1 MVSTYASYNSV
12 VRNLQQSL
20 TRVAQQPD
28 VTRSAAY
35 YKDNIGKVKTV
46 DEFLKNDRLYQ
57 YAMKAYGLEDM
68 IYAKAFMKKVLE
80 SNLLDAN
87 SFANKLT
94 DKRFR
99 DFASAFSFTGS
110 DTPVA
115 QSSNQ
120 TDEMIGLYTAA
131 VQRRVDAIDEDTRY
145 YNIVIG
151 RVKNVDDLLNDD
163 RLRTY
168 VFEAFEIDD
177 SNWSRDTIRKV
188 LSSDPSDP
196 NSYVNTV
203 LGPQKDAINASLG
216 QAQAVATDANSKIA
230 QYMAQLSQPGADV
243 TGLRAKIT
251 TETNRL
257 AQSKADISSYQ
268 NSLSTIGHYF
278 DLAGAFEF
286 SADGT
291 LASGTSAQ
299 TDANRTSTND
309 KFVLTKGAEYLDA
322 EEENETLAITQ
333 FRANISKI
341 KSVEQFMST
350 PNVYNFALKAAGL
363 DPEKVSPVTIKAVL
377 TSDLSDPTSYAYTLG
392 DDRYLQLAHAFNF
405 DGKGDLT
412 TPLLAQNSVEVTQ
425 IVKDYIVAK
434 TRFASAAEKDSLRQK
449 AEKDAKYYQTTIAGI
464 ESVSELLSD
473 RKLVDIVLVANG
485 LDPAKVTN
493 DYLKKIFNSDLNDPK
508 SFANTASDSRFAEIA
523 ASFNFDKKGNV
534 ARIETIGPQ
543 RRDQLLETQNSYL
556 QKTLEAQQGEANAGV
571 RLALYFERKSAQI
584 TSAYDILADQAL
596 AQVFRT
602 TYNLPDEMG
611 SMDVD
616 QQAKIVEKHLNLKD
630 LADPEKVA
638 ALLKRFTA
646 MYDVKNNS
654 SQATSPALAILQ
666 GAGAGISQDTL
677 LSIALLGKQR

>member
-20 TRVAQQPD
+20 RRVAQQPE
-28 VTRSAAY
+28 VARNAAY
-35 YKDNIGKVKTV
+35 YKENIGKVKTV

-68 IYAKAFMKKVLE
+68 IYAKAFMRKVLE

-99 DFASAFSFTGS
+99 EFAAAFSFTNP
-110 DTPVA
+110 DTPAA

-120 TDEMIGLYTAA
+120 TDDMIGLYTAQ
-131 VQRRVDAIDEDTRY
+131 VQSRVEAIDEDTRY
-145 YNIVIG
+145 YNATIG
-151 RVKNVDDLLNDD
+151 GIKSVDELLNDD

-168 VFEAFEIDD
+168 IFSAFDIDD

-203 LGPQKDAINASLG
+203 LAPQRDGINAELD
-216 QAQAVATDANSKIA
+216 QARAVASDANSKIA

-243 TGLRAKIT
+243 ADLRAKIT
-251 TETNRL
+251 TEANRL
-257 AQSKADISSYQ
+257 AQSNADISSYED
-268 NSLSTIGHYF
+268 SLSTISRYF

-299 TDANRTSTND
+299 TDANRNSTND
-309 KFVLTKGAEYLDA
+309 KFILSKGATYLDA
-322 EEENETLAITQ
+322 EEELETLAIKQ
-333 FRANISKI
+333 FRASIYSI
-341 KSVEQFMST
+341 KSVEQFVST
-350 PNVYNFALKAAGL
+350 PNVYNFALKAVGL
-363 DPEKVSPVTIKAVL
+363 DPEKVSAVTIKAVL
-377 TSDLSDPTSYAYTLG
+377 KSDLSNPMSYANTLG

-405 DGKGDLT
+405 DSKGNLA
-412 TPLLAQNSVEVTQ
+412 TPLVAQNSVEVTQ
-425 IVKDYIVAK
+425 IAKDYIIAK
-434 TRFASAAEKDSLRQK
+434 TRFASASEKDGLRQK
-449 AEKDAKYYQTTIAGI
+449 AEQDAAYYQSTIANI

-473 RKLVDIVLVANG
+473 RKLIDIVLVARG

-493 DYLKKIFNSDLNDPK
+493 EYLKKIFSSDLSDPK

-523 ASFNFDKKGNV
+523 ASFNFDKEGNV
-534 ARIETIGPQ
+534 ARIPAIGPQ
-543 RRDQLLETQNSYL
+543 KRDQLLEMQNDYL
-556 QKTLEAQQGEANAGV
+556 QQTLETQQGEANAGV
-571 RLALYFERKSAQI
+571 RLALYFQRKSAQI
-584 TSAYDILADQAL
+584 TSAYDILADPAL

-602 TYNLPDEMG
+602 AYNLPDALA
-611 SMDVD
+611 SMAID
-616 QQAKIVEKHLNLKD
+616 QQAKIVEKHLDLKD

-638 ALLKRFTA
+638 ALLNRFAA
-646 MYDVKNNS
+646 MYDLKNS
-654 SQATSPALAILQ
+654 SQVSSPGLAILQ
-666 GAGAGISQDTL
+666 GSAAGISQDTL
-677 LSIALLGKQR
+677 LSIALLGKQY

>member
-20 TRVAQQPD
+20 TRVAQQAD

-35 YKDNIGKVKTV
+35 YKENIGKIKTV

-110 DTPVA
+110 DTPAA

-120 TDEMIGLYTAA
+120 TDEMIGLYTAS
-131 VQRRVDAIDEDTRY
+131 VQKRVDAIDEDTNY

-151 RVKNVDDLLNDD
+151 RVKNVDELLNDD

-168 VFEAFEIDD
+168 VFEAFGIDD

-203 LGPQKDAINASLG
+203 WGPQKDTINAKLG
-216 QAQAVATDANSKIA
+216 QAQAVAADANAKIA
-230 QYMAQLSQPGADV
+230 QYMSQLSQPGADV
-243 TGLRAKIT
+243 PGLRAKIT

-257 AQSKADISSYQ
+257 AQSRADISSYQ
-268 NSLSTIGHYF
+268 DSLTTIGHYF

-291 LASGTSAQ
+291 LASGKSAQ
-299 TDANRTSTND
+299 TDANRKSTND

-322 EEENETLAITQ
+322 EEENETLAIKQ
-333 FRANISKI
+333 FKANISNV
-341 KSVEQFMST
+341 KSVQQFMSA
-350 PNVYNFALKAAGL
+350 PNIYNFALKAVGL

-377 TSDLSDPTSYAYTLG
+377 TSDLSDPTSYAYTLR
-392 DDRYLQLAHAFNF
+392 DDRYIQLAHAFNF
-405 DGKGDLT
+405 DSKGNLT
-412 TPLLAQNSVEVTQ
+412 TPLVAQNSVEVTQ
-425 IVKDYIVAK
+425 IVKDYIIAK
-434 TRFASAAEKDSLRQK
+434 TRFASATEKDSLRQK

-485 LDPAKVTN
+485 LDPTKVTN
-493 DYLKKIFNSDLNDPK
+493 DYLKKIFNSDLSDPK

-523 ASFNFDKKGNV
+523 ASFNFDKEGNI
-534 ARIETIGPQ
+534 ARIPAIGPH
-543 RRDQLLETQNSYL
+543 RRDQLLETQNNYL
-556 QKTLEAQQGEANAGV
+556 QQTLEAQQGEANAGV

-584 TSAYDILADQAL
+584 TSAYDILADRAL

-602 TYNLPDEMG
+602 TYNLPDAMG
-611 SMDVD
+611 SMDID

-630 LADPEKVA
+630 LADPEKLA

-646 MYDVKNNS
+646 MYDVMNNS
-654 SQATSPALAILQ
+654 SQVTSPALAILQ
-666 GAGAGISQDTL
+666 GSGTGINQDTL

>member
-291 LASGTSAQ
+291 LASGKSAQ

-405 DGKGDLT
+405 DGKGNLT

-523 ASFNFDKKGNV
+523 ASFNFDKEGNV

-556 QKTLEAQQGEANAGV
+556 QQTLEAQQGEANAGV

>member
-291 LASGTSAQ
+291 LASGKSAQ

-377 TSDLSDPTSYAYTLG
+377 TSDLSEPTSYAYTLG

-405 DGKGDLT
+405 DGKGNLT

-434 TRFASAAEKDSLRQK
+434 TRFASAAEKDSLRQT

-523 ASFNFDKKGNV
+523 ASFNFDKEGNV

-556 QKTLEAQQGEANAGV
+556 QQTLEAQQGEANAGV

>member
-20 TRVAQQPD
+20 TRVAQQAD

-35 YKDNIGKVKTV
+35 YKENIGKIKTV

-57 YAMKAYGLEDM
+57 YAMEAYGLEDM

-110 DTPVA
+110 DTPAA

-120 TDEMIGLYTAA
+120 TDEMIGLYTAS
-131 VQRRVDAIDEDTRY
+131 VQKRVDAIDEDTNY

-151 RVKNVDDLLNDD
+151 RVKNVDELLNDD

-168 VFEAFEIDD
+168 VFEAFGIDD

-196 NSYVNTV
+196 NSYVTTV
-203 LGPQKDAINASLG
+203 WGPQKDAINAKLG
-216 QAQAVATDANSKIA
+216 QAQAVAADANAKIA
-230 QYMAQLSQPGADV
+230 QYMSQLSQPGADV
-243 TGLRAKIT
+243 PGLRAKIT

-257 AQSKADISSYQ
+257 AQSRADISSYQ
-268 NSLSTIGHYF
+268 DSLTTIGHYF

-291 LASGTSAQ
+291 LASGESAQ
-299 TDANRTSTND
+299 TDANRKSTND

-322 EEENETLAITQ
+322 EEENETLAIKQ
-333 FRANISKI
+333 FKANISNI
-341 KSVEQFMST
+341 KSVQQFMSA
-350 PNVYNFALKAAGL
+350 PNIYNFALKAVGL

-377 TSDLSDPTSYAYTLG
+377 TSDLSDPTSYAYTLR
-392 DDRYLQLAHAFNF
+392 DDRYIQLAHAFNF
-405 DGKGDLT
+405 DSKGNLT
-412 TPLLAQNSVEVTQ
+412 TPLVAQNSVEVTQ
-425 IVKDYIVAK
+425 IVKDYIIAK
-434 TRFASAAEKDSLRQK
+434 TRFASDTEKDSLRQK

-493 DYLKKIFNSDLNDPK
+493 DYLKKIFNSDLSDPK

-523 ASFNFDKKGNV
+523 ASFNFDKEGNI
-534 ARIETIGPQ
+534 ARIPAIGPH
-543 RRDQLLETQNSYL
+543 RRDQLLETQNNYL
-556 QKTLEAQQGEANAGV
+556 QQTLEAQQGEANAGV

-584 TSAYDILADQAL
+584 TSAYDILADRAL

-602 TYNLPDEMG
+602 TYNLPDAMG
-611 SMDVD
+611 SMDID

-630 LADPEKVA
+630 LADPEKLA

-646 MYDVKNNS
+646 MYDVMNNS
-654 SQATSPALAILQ
+654 SQVTSPALAILQ
-666 GAGAGISQDTL
+666 GSGTGINQDTL

>member
-20 TRVAQQPD
+20 TRVAQQAD

-35 YKDNIGKVKTV
+35 YKENIGKIKTV

-110 DTPVA
+110 DTPAA

-120 TDEMIGLYTAA
+120 TDEMIGLYTAS
-131 VQRRVDAIDEDTRY
+131 VQKRVDAIDEDTNY

-151 RVKNVDDLLNDD
+151 RVKNVDELLNDD

-168 VFEAFEIDD
+168 VFESFGIDD

-196 NSYVNTV
+196 NSYINTV
-203 LGPQKDAINASLG
+203 WGPQKDAINAKLG
-216 QAQAVATDANSKIA
+216 QAQAVAADANAKIA
-230 QYMAQLSQPGADV
+230 QYMSQLSQPGADV
-243 TGLRAKIT
+243 PGLRAKIT

-257 AQSKADISSYQ
+257 AQSRADISSYQ
-268 NSLSTIGHYF
+268 DSLTTIGHYF

-291 LASGTSAQ
+291 LASGKSAQ
-299 TDANRTSTND
+299 TDANRKSTND

-322 EEENETLAITQ
+322 EEENESLAIKQ
-333 FRANISKI
+333 FKANISNV
-341 KSVEQFMST
+341 KSVQQFMSA
-350 PNVYNFALKAAGL
+350 PNIYNFALKAVGL

-377 TSDLSDPTSYAYTLG
+377 TSDLSDPTSYAYTLR
-392 DDRYLQLAHAFNF
+392 DDRYIQLAHAFNF
-405 DGKGDLT
+405 DSKGNLT
-412 TPLLAQNSVEVTQ
+412 TPLVAQNSVEVTQ
-425 IVKDYIVAK
+425 IVKDYIIAK
-434 TRFASAAEKDSLRQK
+434 TRFASATEKDSLRQK

-485 LDPAKVTN
+485 LDPTKVTN
-493 DYLKKIFNSDLNDPK
+493 DYLKKIFNSDLSDPK

-523 ASFNFDKKGNV
+523 ASFNFDKEGNV
-534 ARIETIGPQ
+534 ARIPAIGPH
-543 RRDQLLETQNSYL
+543 RRDQLLETQNNYL
-556 QKTLEAQQGEANAGV
+556 QQTLEAQQGEANAGV

-584 TSAYDILADQAL
+584 TSAYDILADPAL

-602 TYNLPDEMG
+602 TYNLPNAMG
-611 SMDVD
+611 GMDID

-630 LADPEKVA
+630 LADPEKLA

-646 MYDVKNNS
+646 MYDVMNNS
-654 SQATSPALAILQ
+654 SQVTSPALAILQ
-666 GAGAGISQDTL
+666 GSGTGINQDTL